1 MEEKLSVL
9 EDFIDTM
16 VIVIRERIMNNT
28 RAYIRNKDEK
38 ILDKIKKDFYLVDE
52 IEKYLFDDRQM
63 IYEWYENEYKED

>member
-63 IYEWYENEYKED
+63 IHEWYENEYKED